1 MKIVLYGRAPGQE
14 YSAPKGAGAL
24 HNYRWSQ
31 RPFFPRAA
39 ESSDLLC
46 NHIQLREEDSG
57 SGFIRNLDSNLVFH
71 ADSEALVL
79 LCHKLLIPSVPSVG
93 PWMPHPGPSR
103 TALTATL
110 SS

>member
-14 YSAPKGAGAL
+14 YSAPKGAVAL

-31 RPFFPRAA
+31 RPFFPRAT

-71 ADSEALVL
+71 ADSEALALVRLHLSDPLGDVSREHAWL
-79 LCHKLLIPSVPSVG
+79 L
-93 PWMPHPGPSR
+93 
-103 TALTATL
+103 TALKL
-110 SS
+110 STQ